1 MDRTPDDAT
10 RLMNLL
16 VAIWGAE
23 INSYWPK
30 IEALVATLDANA
42 RFVKTGQESGQKER
56 RVSRWSLLCWEPG
69 EALAPIGRKRN
80 CQRLT
85 ARATRLRR

>member
-16 VAIWGAE
+16 VAI
-23 INSYWPK
+23 WPK

>member
-42 RFVKTGQESGQKER
+42 RFVKTGQESG
-56 RVSRWSLLCWEPG
+56 
-69 EALAPIGRKRN
+69 
-80 CQRLT
+80 
-85 ARATRLRR
+85 